1 MKVLKIIEII
11 RKINIFNI
19 SLFIEK
25 KFFKH
30 GKCKKIFNKKLT
42 LNYL

>member
-25 KFFKH
+25 KSLDIENARKFLIKNRF
-30 GKCKKIFNKKLT
+30 
-42 LNYL
+42 

>member
-1 MKVLKIIEII
+1 MEVLKIIEII

-25 KFFKH
+25 NFLNIENARKFLIKNRF
-30 GKCKKIFNKKLT
+30 
-42 LNYL
+42 